1 MDRKDW
7 FDWQDFRANP
17 KNTLEH
23 KEFELVCLLH
33 SKYFSHR
40 YYLPCTCKPEPTVTW
55 IKELQDLFLKSKK
68 YRVKK

>member
-23 KEFELVCLLH
+23 KEYILSIFLIATICRAPVNL
-33 SKYFSHR
+33 S
-40 YYLPCTCKPEPTVTW
+40 LP
-55 IKELQDLFLKSKK
+55 
-68 YRVKK
+68 